1 MAAPIRLTFHGT
13 ILVAVFVVLIL
24 MAAAPARQAYEQ
36 KQAVAREKA
45 RLEALKTENRSLEQR
60 LARLNDP
67 EYQEKLAREQ
77 LGLVRPG
84 ETSYVVVPGPTPTQ
98 TVTADEP
105 ANRAWHEK
113 LASWFKKLFD

>member
-1 MAAPIRLTFHGT
+1 MAAPIRLRFHGT
-13 ILVAVFVVLIL
+13 ILVAVFVILIL

-36 KQAVAREKA
+36 KQAVARERA

-98 TVTADEP
+98 TVAADEP
-105 ANRAWHEK
+105 AKRAWHEK

>member
-36 KQAVAREKA
+36 KQAVARERA

-105 ANRAWHEK
+105 ANQAWHEK